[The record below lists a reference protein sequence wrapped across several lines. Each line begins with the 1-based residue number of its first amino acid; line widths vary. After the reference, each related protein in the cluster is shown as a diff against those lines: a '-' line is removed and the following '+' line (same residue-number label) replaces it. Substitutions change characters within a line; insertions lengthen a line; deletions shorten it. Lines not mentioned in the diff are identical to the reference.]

1 MLLEKVKTAL
11 RLDDNSLEAELQDL
25 IKACEKDLE
34 ISGVGKIE
42 ETDTLIIRAVI
53 TYCRAHF
60 DPTNTDYERYIK
72 SYDSLKTHLCLC
84 KDYEAVTTN
93 ESS

>member
-1 MLLEKVKTAL
+1 MVEKVKTAL
-11 RLDDNSLEAELQDL
+11 RIDDNSLDDELKDL
-25 IKACEKDLE
+25 ISACKKDLK

-42 ETDTLIIRAVI
+42 DTDSLIIRAVI
-53 TYCRAHF
+53 TYCRANF
-60 DPTNTDYERYIK
+60 DPTNSDYDRYIQ
-72 SYDSLKTHLCLC
+72 SYESLKTHLCLC